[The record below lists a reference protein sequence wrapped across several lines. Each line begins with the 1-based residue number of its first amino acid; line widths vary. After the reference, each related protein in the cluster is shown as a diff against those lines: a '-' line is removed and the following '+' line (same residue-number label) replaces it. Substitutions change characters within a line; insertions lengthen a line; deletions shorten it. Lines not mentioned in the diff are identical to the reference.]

1 MRQYTGTGS
10 LRQRHVHVL
19 TQNMSIKTSKTYY
32 DMGQNDETKV
42 EERPQVIQLI
52 PPQETRDEIARLE
65 KQYRETVERENR

>member
-1 MRQYTGTGS
+1 
-10 LRQRHVHVL
+10 
-19 TQNMSIKTSKTYY
+19 
-32 DMGQNDETKV
+32 MGQNDETKV